1 MKAFFSLC
9 IRMYPDI
16 WKRKA
21 KCVAGQKNIIGFYT
35 YMKRQKRLR
44 LGANKFY
51 EKQLIKMKKHA
62 C

>member
-1 MKAFFSLC
+1 
-9 IRMYPDI
+9 MYTNVSFYME
-16 WKRKA
+16 KERKM
-21 KCVAGQKNIIGFYT
+21 CCWHKNIIEFYK

-51 EKQLIKMKKHA
+51 EKQLIKMKKHE